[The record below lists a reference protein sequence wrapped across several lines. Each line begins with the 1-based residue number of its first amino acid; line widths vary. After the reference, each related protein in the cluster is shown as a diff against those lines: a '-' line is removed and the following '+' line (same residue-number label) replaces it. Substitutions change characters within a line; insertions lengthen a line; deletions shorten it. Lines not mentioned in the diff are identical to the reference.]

1 MTLRHDWKLVE
12 NRFDSVGN
20 RAEKIYKDLEVK
32 ENSLKITEEKFDMTI
47 DNAKRDKENFERTAE
62 CT

>member
-1 MTLRHDWKLVE
+1 
-12 NRFDSVGN
+12 VGN